1 LLKASNDNAADA
13 VRTKE
18 YMGALEILDLAN
30 ALTHYKAGK
39 ELLHE

>member
-1 LLKASNDNAADA
+1 
-13 VRTKE
+13 
-18 YMGALEILDLAN
+18 MGALEILDLAN